1 MTLQIIWLLAI
12 GLTVFLCGM
21 NLMRGSLEK
30 LAEERIETFL
40 LRFTKTPLRGFVTGT
55 VITALLQS
63 STAVTVLTI
72 GFVDAGMMTFAQS
85 VGIILGTNIG
95 TTVTTQLIALNIED
109 FSLPLFFAGLILFL
123 FPNSTVR
130 QWGKIFIGF
139 SWILYGVHLM
149 KMIAHPLK
157 ESGLLDKMV
166 ESGGN
171 PILSGLIVGIVVT
184 ALIHSSSATI
194 LFAMGF
200 YSAGAIP
207 LSFALAVVLGSNVGT
222 CVTGLIAALPT
233 NVHAKRVAI
242 AHLLLNAGGMVLFA
256 PVIPFVLPYIPYL
269 SDSLSTQIAHVQ
281 TLYNVICSLAV
292 LPFSSAFAHLIEKMV
307 PQKPLLQK

>member
-1 MTLQIIWLLAI
+1 
-12 GLTVFLCGM
+12 M
-21 NLMRGSLEK
+21 NLMRRSLEK
-30 LAEERIETFL
+30 LAEERIGTFL
-40 LRFTKTPLRGFVTGT
+40 LRFTKTPLRGFITGT
-55 VITALLQS
+55 AITALLQS

-72 GFVDAGMMTFAQS
+72 GFVDAGMITFAHS

-109 FSLPLFFAGLILFL
+109 LSIPLFLAGLILF
-123 FPNSTVR
+123 FIPNSNIKL
-130 QWGKIFIGF
+130 WGKIFIGF

-149 KMIAHPLK
+149 KLIAHPLK
-157 ESGLLDKMV
+157 ESGMLDKMIK
-166 ESGGN
+166 SGGN
-171 PILSGLIVGIVVT
+171 PILSGLIVGMIVT

-194 LFAMGF
+194 MFAMGF
-200 YSAGAIP
+200 YSAGVIP
-207 LSFALAVVLGSNVGT
+207 LSFALAVVFGSNVGT

-242 AHLLLNAGGMVLFA
+242 AHLLLNAAGMILFA
-256 PVIPFVLPYIPYL
+256 PLIPLMIPYIPYL

-281 TLYNVICSLAV
+281 TLYNVICSVAV
-292 LPFSSAFAHLIEKMV
+292 LPFSSAFAHLVERMV